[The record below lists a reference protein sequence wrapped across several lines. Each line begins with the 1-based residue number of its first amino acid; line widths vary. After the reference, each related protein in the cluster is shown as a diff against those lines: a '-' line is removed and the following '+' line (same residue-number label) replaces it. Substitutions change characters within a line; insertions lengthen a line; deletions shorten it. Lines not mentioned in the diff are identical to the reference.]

1 MLDLADLGPAPFV
14 LDFTSWAPTLEAFQ
28 STGQDAVVKAM
39 EVVSQAPRPIA
50 LDIEAAGLGAKAFK
64 VRCVT
69 AAWETGNGT
78 QAVLLDPRRPEH
90 AKAVYLL
97 VDWATQVVMHNAAY
111 DWPVLAQ
118 YGLVDADTHTS
129 KVWDTLVAARM
140 AYPDHRH
147 PKSLEAL
154 ATDPELVGM
163 PKSEVSMEVAFRS
176 AGYATAREGWENM
189 DIDQR
194 VYCLGALADTVATL
208 RLGPAIREAVV
219 DHLTH
224 SPYAHVSVSSALA
237 RAPQLD
243 REGALGLLEREQT
256 TNRVMLRTSARG
268 LLVDQDY
275 LGEYRAGHEAALG
288 EARGVLEDAGLDPDS
303 GALGRELLELL
314 QSRGVLPSDW
324 PRTATGG
331 LKADKKTMAGLAGV
345 PGAGELA
352 RAHRSVSDLRKVSGY
367 LEKVQAYASV
377 TGRVHP
383 QVAVLGASATGRMAY
398 REPELQQFSADAR
411 GILVPDRPG
420 EGRGWT
426 SIDWSSIEPVVVANA
441 AGDTEFLHGF
451 NTVGADLYAPIVKQ
465 AGVTRKV
472 AKVVL
477 LAAMYG
483 QGRALLASNLGVS
496 EDEAQRIQGRVFAAM
511 PKTRRFLD
519 ALRMEADQH
528 GCTVT
533 ADGRVLPVPR
543 DPSGRVMGYKA
554 TNYFVQGSCSSV
566 LSCVINSIYRAGL
579 AEHVRL
585 AMHDE
590 LIVDT
595 EVAEDVR
602 RIMETPPEWLE
613 AFCGS
618 KVILRTDSNPLPER
632 WMYV

>member
-1 MLDLADLGPAPFV
+1 MLDLASLGPAPFV
-14 LDFTSWAPTLEAFQ
+14 LDFTSWDPTLEAFQ
-28 STGQDAVVKAM
+28 STGQDALERAQG
-39 EVVSQAPRPIA
+39 VVSQSPRTIA
-50 LDIEAAGLGAKAFK
+50 LDIEAAGLGAKAFT

-69 AAWETGNGT
+69 AAWETPNGT

-90 AKAVYLL
+90 AKAVCAL

-111 DWPVLAQ
+111 DWPVLSQ

-243 REGALGLLEREQT
+243 RAGALGLLEREQT

-352 RAHRSVSDLRKVSGY
+352 QAHRSVSDLRKVSGY

-411 GILVPDRPG
+411 PILIPDPG
-420 EGRGWT
+420 HEWV
-426 SIDWSSIEPVVVANA
+426 SLDWSSIEPVVVANA

-483 QGRALLASNLGVS
+483 QGRRLLASNLGVS
-496 EDEAQRIQGRVFAAM
+496 EDEAQRIQGRVFGAM

-554 TNYFVQGSCSSV
+554 TNYFTQGSAYSV
-566 LSCVINSIYRAGL
+566 LSSTICRLERMGL
-579 AEHVRL
+579 GDAIAL

-590 LIVDT
+590 LVVD
-595 EVAEDVR
+595 ARARGDVQKV
-602 RIMETPPEWLE
+602 METAPDWLTE
-613 AFCGS
+613 FAGRR
-618 KVILRTDSNPLPER
+618 VVLRTDANPLPGH
-632 WMYV
+632 WAYV

>member
-1 MLDLADLGPAPFV
+1 MLDLASLGPAPFV
-14 LDFTSWAPTLEAFQ
+14 LDFTSWDPTLEAFQ

-39 EVVSQAPRPIA
+39 EVVSLSPRTIA

-69 AAWETGNGT
+69 AAWETPNGT

-140 AYPDHRH
+140 AYPDPRH

-163 PKSEVSMEVAFRS
+163 PKSAVPMEVAFRS

-243 REGALGLLEREQT
+243 RAGALGLLEREQT

-352 RAHRSVSDLRKVSGY
+352 QAHRRVSDLRKVSGY

-411 GILVPDRPG
+411 PILIPDP
-420 EGRGWT
+420 GRGWV
-426 SIDWSSIEPVVVANA
+426 SLDWSSIEPVVVANA

-451 NTVGADLYAPIVKQ
+451 NTVGADLYAPIVEQ

-483 QGRALLASNLGVS
+483 QGRRLLASNLGVS

-511 PKTRRFLD
+511 PKTRRFLG
-519 ALRMEADQH
+519 ALRLEADQH

-554 TNYFVQGSCSSV
+554 TNYFTQGTAASV
-566 LSCVINSIYRAGL
+566 LSSTICRLERMGLGDAIALVI
-579 AEHVRL
+579 
-585 AMHDE
+585 HDE
-590 LIVDT
+590 LVVDAQAQG
-595 EVAEDVR
+595 EVQKV
-602 RIMETPPEWLE
+602 METAPDWLTE
-613 AFCGS
+613 FAGRR
-618 KVILRTDSNPLPER
+618 VVLRTDANPLPGH
-632 WMYV
+632 WAYV

>member
-1 MLDLADLGPAPFV
+1 MLDLTSLGPAPFV
-14 LDFTSWAPTLEAFQ
+14 LDFTSWDPTLEAFQ
-28 STGQDAVVKAM
+28 STGQDALERARG
-39 EVVSQAPRPIA
+39 VVSQSPRTIA

-69 AAWETGNGT
+69 AAWETPNGT

-90 AKAVYLL
+90 ARAVYLL
-97 VDWATQVVMHNAAY
+97 VDWATTVVMHNAAY
-111 DWPVLAQ
+111 DWPVLSQ
-118 YGLVDADTHTS
+118 YGLVDADTHTA

-140 AYPDHRH
+140 AYPDPRR

-163 PKSEVSMEVAFRS
+163 PKSEVPMEVAFRS

-219 DHLTH
+219 DRLTH

-237 RAPQLD
+237 RAPQLG

-256 TNRVMLRTSARG
+256 TNQVMLRTSARG

-275 LGEYRAGHEAALG
+275 LGEYQAGHEAALG

-398 REPELQQFSADAR
+398 REPELQQFPADAR
-411 GILVPDRPG
+411 PILIPDPG
-420 EGRGWT
+420 HEWV
-426 SIDWSSIEPVVVANA
+426 SLDWSSIEPVVVANA

-451 NTVGADLYAPIVKQ
+451 NTVGADLYAPIVAQ

-483 QGRALLASNLGVS
+483 QGRRLLASNLGVS
-496 EDEAQRIQGRVFAAM
+496 EDEAQRIQGRVFEAM

-519 ALRMEADQH
+519 ALRLEADQH

-554 TNYFVQGSCSSV
+554 TNYFTQGVAYSV
-566 LSCVINSIYRAGL
+566 LSSTICRLERRGLGDAIALVI
-579 AEHVRL
+579 
-585 AMHDE
+585 HDE
-590 LIVDT
+590 LVVDAQAQG
-595 EVAEDVR
+595 EVQKV
-602 RIMETPPEWLE
+602 METAPDWLTE
-613 AFCGS
+613 FTGRR
-618 KVILRTDSNPLPER
+618 VVLRTDANPLPGH
-632 WMYV
+632 WAYV

>member
-1 MLDLADLGPAPFV
+1 MLDLASLGPAPFV
-14 LDFTSWAPTLEAFQ
+14 LDFTSWDPTLEAFQ
-28 STGQDAVVKAM
+28 STGQDALERAQG
-39 EVVSQAPRPIA
+39 VVSQSPRTIA
-50 LDIEAAGLGAKAFK
+50 LDIEAAGLGAKAFT

-90 AKAVYLL
+90 AKAVYAL
-97 VDWATQVVMHNAAY
+97 VDWATTVVMHNAAY
-111 DWPVLAQ
+111 DWPVLSQ

-140 AYPDHRH
+140 AYPDPRR

-189 DIDQR
+189 DIDQP
-194 VYCLGALADTVATL
+194 VYRLGALADTVATL

-219 DHLTH
+219 DHLTS

-237 RAPQLD
+237 RAPKLD
-243 REGALGLLEREQT
+243 RAGALGLLEREQT

-331 LKADKKTMAGLAGV
+331 LEADKKTMAGLAGV

-352 RAHRSVSDLRKVSGY
+352 RAHRRVSDLRKVSGY

-411 GILVPDRPG
+411 PILIPDPG
-420 EGRGWT
+420 HEWV
-426 SIDWSSIEPVVVANA
+426 SLDWSSIEPVVVANA
-441 AGDTEFLHGF
+441 AGDREFLAGF
-451 NTVGADLYAPIVKQ
+451 NDHGADLYAPIVKQ

-483 QGRALLASNLGVS
+483 QGRRLLASNLGVS

-554 TNYFVQGSCSSV
+554 TNYFTQGVAYSV
-566 LSCVINSIYRAGL
+566 LSSTICRLERLGL
-579 AEHVRL
+579 GDAIAL
-585 AMHDE
+585 AIHDE
-590 LIVDT
+590 LVVDAQAQG
-595 EVAEDVR
+595 EVQKV
-602 RIMETPPEWLE
+602 METAPDWLTE
-613 AFCGS
+613 FAGRR
-618 KVILRTDSNPLPER
+618 VVLRTDANPLPGH
-632 WMYV
+632 WAYV